1 MKFPREVNS
10 IVWSQDDSVLFIADS
25 SGKINLFDG
34 QVLESMLDQP
44 LAELSGAHTSR
55 CECIA
60 VHPDNQSFVSGGQDS
75 MIVFWDMYELM
86 SSGSVSTNDY
96 QVRKLA
102 YSAKGDYLAAIFFDE
117 IKKKW

>member
-1 MKFPREVNS
+1 
-10 IVWSQDDSVLFIADS
+10 
-25 SGKINLFDG
+25 
-34 QVLESMLDQP
+34 
-44 LAELSGAHTSR
+44 
-55 CECIA
+55 
-60 VHPDNQSFVSGGQDS
+60 

-117 IKKKW
+117 IKKKWQTELFSTKTRQMICHPMISEQPRSSIAWHPRLELLAVGGEARAESSLQSG

>member
-1 MKFPREVNS
+1 
-10 IVWSQDDSVLFIADS
+10 
-25 SGKINLFDG
+25 
-34 QVLESMLDQP
+34 
-44 LAELSGAHTSR
+44 
-55 CECIA
+55 
-60 VHPDNQSFVSGGQDS
+60 